1 MIAGGFLALFI
12 AFKVITALLK
22 KKRYNERRAY
32 LMQKYRN
39 NTELVDMI
47 MDGQFWKQQTAD
59 QLLDSLGTPVAV
71 ECCWCMENVCAPKAS
86 VVPDFF
92 IRMIFN
98 GLFYFL
104 ACLYG
109 LGCLFFGQSWLN
121 GARKKC
127 AECGE
132 CTCLVRIAV
141 VQACD

>member
-1 MIAGGFLALFI
+1 MARKKKDDSLGLIIIGALIAAWQWFVHNINLALMIAGGFLALFI

-71 ECCWCMENVCAPKAS
+71 DKEVQRNKRREVWKYDHVRTDQYLLRITLDN
-86 VVPDFF
+86 D
-92 IRMIFN
+92 
-98 GLFYFL
+98 
-104 ACLYG
+104 
-109 LGCLFFGQSWLN
+109 
-121 GARKKC
+121 
-127 AECGE
+127 
-132 CTCLVRIAV
+132 LVTGWTQRT
-141 VQACD
+141 